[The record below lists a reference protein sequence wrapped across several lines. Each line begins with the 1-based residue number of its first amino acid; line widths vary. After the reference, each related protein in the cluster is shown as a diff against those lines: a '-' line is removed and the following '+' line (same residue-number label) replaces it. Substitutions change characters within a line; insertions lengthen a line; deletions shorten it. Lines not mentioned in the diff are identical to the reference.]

1 MATYNIPG
9 ITTSVIDY
17 SNTTT
22 SLPGGRTP
30 LIAGFSKFGSE
41 ELQIITNYDQ
51 LLYETG
57 KPNLIKYG
65 LAQDYIVGALTVTGS
80 VLYKRLLPDDA
91 TYANINI
98 DKDINSVSIAGAID
112 KKTIA
117 SNNIL
122 SQIATARGSGY
133 NEFFIQYSISPDT
146 EKIYADGEGDPKYR
160 YNFLKCTI
168 FQNTPNGIKTI
179 ASGFTVSLIDSD
191 PKDNTPIFDITTGET
206 LFINDRVPTKNNF
219 IETLINDDYLPE
231 LKKYLS
237 INGIL
242 NEKGTPEVIL
252 KDISTGTNYKLF
264 VDRDNN
270 FYLKSTTQ
278 SGQDKFILKYDND
291 GSTNYVKIF
300 VENGKFVKESTTDVS
315 SSDKTYETLYI
326 PGDLYFASFYVNAD
340 TGNLDVK
347 EFQTLRSNIYKKL
360 LSKIWI
366 LENGFDG
373 ANIYKDGIFVFN
385 GESTANAQN
394 PKQLFLNFFGNDPEI
409 KEVMYPKW
417 NFNYIVDWTCDLDVM
432 ASIINLSDDIGNA
445 LGIISLPI
453 AYNMKTDKEIRE
465 SKLYQS
471 TYNTALY
478 SGQWNLKHYNEFLGR
493 IMAMPLSYYMMIL
506 HLKTD
511 NNISIT
517 EPVAGLAKAQ
527 MPEANVKL
535 SYDIDSYGI
544 ETLRNLQINTIIKE
558 TDGVYCI
565 DQLTMYK
572 KASKLSRINIVKVIH
587 AMRRDLPKLLKKYIQ
602 LKETTNVT
610 GSVRSDV
617 QNYMN
622 KWIVSGNGT
631 NPDEIFK
638 TVSINIIY
646 IEEEYKLI
654 VSIRVNPIGTI
665 EKIDIPI
672 IVE

>member
-1 MATYNIPG
+1 
-9 ITTSVIDY
+9 
-17 SNTTT
+17 
-22 SLPGGRTP
+22 
-30 LIAGFSKFGSE
+30 
-41 ELQIITNYDQ
+41 
-51 LLYETG
+51 
-57 KPNLIKYG
+57 
-65 LAQDYIVGALTVTGS
+65 
-80 VLYKRLLPDDA
+80 
-91 TYANINI
+91 
-98 DKDINSVSIAGAID
+98 
-112 KKTIA
+112 
-117 SNNIL
+117 
-122 SQIATARGSGY
+122 
-133 NEFFIQYSISPDT
+133 
-146 EKIYADGEGDPKYR
+146 
-160 YNFLKCTI
+160 
-168 FQNTPNGIKTI
+168 
-179 ASGFTVSLIDSD
+179 
-191 PKDNTPIFDITTGET
+191 
-206 LFINDRVPTKNNF
+206 
-219 IETLINDDYLPE
+219 
-231 LKKYLS
+231 
-237 INGIL
+237 
-242 NEKGTPEVIL
+242 
-252 KDISTGTNYKLF
+252 
-264 VDRDNN
+264 
-270 FYLKSTTQ
+270 
-278 SGQDKFILKYDND
+278 
-291 GSTNYVKIF
+291 
-300 VENGKFVKESTTDVS
+300 
-315 SSDKTYETLYI
+315 
-326 PGDLYFASFYVNAD
+326 
-340 TGNLDVK
+340 
-347 EFQTLRSNIYKKL
+347 
-360 LSKIWI
+360 
-366 LENGFDG
+366 
-373 ANIYKDGIFVFN
+373 
-385 GESTANAQN
+385 
-394 PKQLFLNFFGNDPEI
+394 
-409 KEVMYPKW
+409 MYPKW

-572 KASKLSRINIVKVIH
+572 RASKLSRINIVKVIH

-602 LKETTNVT
+602 LKETANVT

-622 KWIVSGNGT
+622 KWIISGNGT

-638 TVSINIIY
+638 TVSTNIIY
-646 IEEEYKLI
+646 IEDEYKLI